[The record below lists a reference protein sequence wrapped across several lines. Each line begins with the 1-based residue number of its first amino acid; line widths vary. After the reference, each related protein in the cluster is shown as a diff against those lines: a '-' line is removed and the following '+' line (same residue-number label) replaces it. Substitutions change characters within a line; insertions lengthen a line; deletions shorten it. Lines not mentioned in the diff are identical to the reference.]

1 MYMFNMIIKFDM
13 FNEGLRDKM
22 TPKSE
27 ENIWNSIKDLD
38 PTPMLIQSAGHGYM
52 NGVKTAI
59 ERGADIDFDRGAALM
74 QASDSGS
81 LEMVKYIVE
90 KGVDTSERKSA
101 FLMPACIGGYIDI
114 VEYFIS
120 IGLLKDIS
128 YQRFYE
134 LLDMARHN
142 NHKDIVGLLIKHYQ
156 SGEEPNKHKDFIEMI
171 IKNES
176 LKDKMTPI
184 SKEKLNDVVLHKI
197 NKNKELGYFNPLD
210 WGLTLLDYDGSGG
223 LNDHHIVEFK
233 SQDNRRWEMT
243 LDERSSYPIM
253 IREMKRGISY
263 RVAFNYKEVEDYL
276 RKRGLEKIVNE
287 GVRDKMT
294 PKSKEDIIP
303 IIIDKILY
311 NYTEKSV
318 CFTNNSLS
326 EPRIIYNQNTN
337 IMNKVSSMFGN
348 GIYVIVLNPTYYTNL
363 KEFFWKKNIAFSQVM
378 SDTYRIYSHDKIKIV
393 LAKLVED
400 VYNNKT
406 DNFIIQKFTNWMR

>member
-1 MYMFNMIIKFDM
+1 MYMFNIMITKYDM
-13 FNEGLRDKM
+13 FNEGIRDMM
-22 TPKSE
+22 TPISDKQIE
-27 ENIWNSIKDLD
+27 ELLKNK
-38 PTPMLIQSAGHGYM
+38 TPEDILFIGVM
-52 NGVKTAI
+52 NGN
-59 ERGADIDFDRGAALM
+59 IDFIQMAWNMGIDVNVRNEYENTPLIL
-74 QASDSGS
+74 ASFNGH
-81 LEMVKYIVE
+81 
-90 KGVDTSERKSA
+90 
-101 FLMPACIGGYIDI
+101 IDI
-114 VEYFIS
+114 VEFLIKNGADLEAINNYGMTALKYAYNNSDIEMMKM
-120 IGLLKDIS
+120 LLK
-128 YQRFYE
+128 YGAKRNGNEKNY
-134 LLDMARHN
+134 L
-142 NHKDIVGLLIKHYQ
+142 
-156 SGEEPNKHKDFIEMI
+156 
-171 IKNES
+171 NES
-176 LKDKMTPI
+176 IRDKMTPI

-294 PKSKEDIIP
+294 PKPKEDIIP
-303 IIIDKILY
+303 IIIDKILD
-311 NYTEKSV
+311 NYSEKSV

-348 GIYVIVLNPTYYTNL
+348 GIYVIVLNPTYYTDL
-363 KEFFWKKNIAFSQVM
+363 KEFFWKRNIAFSQVM
-378 SDTYRIYSHDKIKIV
+378 SDTYRINSHDKIKIV